1 MEIEFYWKL
10 IVMPLKKELGLLD
23 VFCIS
28 TGAMISSGLFILPA
42 MAYAA
47 TGSAVILAYI
57 IAGLLILPTVLSK
70 AELVTA
76 MPKTGGIFFFTDR
89 SMGPMAGTFGGFAAW
104 LSLAFKSGFALLGM
118 GIFLYLLN
126 PGLDEIYVKMVA
138 VGLCLVF
145 MTLNILGVKLASKV
159 QVFLVLTLIGLLVLY
174 VLAGLFFVESANY
187 SPFLHKEA
195 SWTAIPATAG
205 LVFISYAGTTKTAAM
220 AGEVKNPGRNL
231 PMGLF
236 LAWGVTT
243 VLYIAVIAVTIG
255 LLKHNDLAGTLT
267 PISLGGGVIIPTA
280 GLIIMSIAGILA
292 FVTTSNGGIM
302 AASRDP
308 MAMGKDGLLPRV
320 FSKLS
325 KSGTPWVAIV
335 VTTGIIICIIF
346 LPLETFV
353 KTASTLKLML
363 FIMANVAVIFMRE
376 ANMPHYRPKYRAPF
390 YPYIQAIAIIAYSY
404 LIFQMIIW
412 PLLDLEAIGN
422 SDWNKSAMVVAFSAA
437 FVLLTF
443 LWYFFYVRGKTKR
456 QSALFHVIKRINGIR
471 HTNFLDGELRSIL
484 AERDNVT
491 ESRFDRILKKATV
504 LDLDYILAPG
514 EFSDAVSKKL
524 AKKLKIKQRDLKT
537 RLEKRERES
546 NLLLG
551 KNMAIISFHIRGKN
565 KYDLVL
571 VRTKRGCM
579 FPNCKNPIHA
589 TFIVVSSPDEKS
601 FYLNSLMWLIQV
613 SESEGFEEKW
623 LKAKGKKQLRKIV
636 LDEYEKICG
645 EGVGWFRE
653 GKLLRRLKE

>member
-1 MEIEFYWKL
+1 
-10 IVMPLKKELGLLD
+10 MPLKKELGLLD

-47 TGSAVILAYI
+47 TGSAVIIAYI

-89 SMGPMAGTFGGFAAW
+89 SMGPLAGTIGGFSAW
-104 LSLAFKSGFALLGM
+104 TSLAFKSAFALLGM

-126 PGLDEIYVKMVA
+126 PGLDEIYVKLVA

-159 QVFLVLTLIGLLVLY
+159 QVFLVLTLIGLLVIY
-174 VLAGLFFVESANY
+174 ILAGLFFVDSSNY
-187 SPFLHKEA
+187 TPFMHKEA

-205 LVFISYAGTTKTAAM
+205 LVFISYAGTTKTAAV

-231 PMGLF
+231 PIGML

-243 VLYIAVIAVTIG
+243 VLYIAVISVTIG
-255 LLKHNDLAGTLT
+255 LLKHEDFAGTLT
-267 PISLGGGVIIPTA
+267 PISLGGGVIVPTA

-292 FVTTSNGGIM
+292 FVTTGNGGIM

-308 MAMGKDGLLPRV
+308 MAMGTDGHLPKV
-320 FSKLS
+320 FSKMS

-335 VTTGIIICIIF
+335 VTTGVMICIVF

-363 FIMANVAVIFMRE
+363 FIMANVAIIFMRE
-376 ANMPHYRPKYRAPF
+376 ANMPHYRPKYRAPL

-412 PLLDLEAIGN
+412 PLFDIGGIGDH
-422 SDWNKSAMVVAFSAA
+422 DWNKSASVVGFTLGFILLAFI
-437 FVLLTF
+437 
-443 LWYFFYVRGKTKR
+443 WYFFFVRGKTKR
-456 QSALFHVIKRINGIR
+456 QSALFHVVKRINGIR
-471 HTNFLDGELRSIL
+471 HTNLLDGELRSIL

-491 ESRFDRILKKATV
+491 ERRFDRILKKAKV
-504 LDLDYILAPG
+504 LPWKEQVRPGPRPHKEGRHVHKGLRPGPCNLHRGLLPGREVLLPQLPDVAPPG
-514 EFSDAVSKKL
+514 
-524 AKKLKIKQRDLKT
+524 Q
-537 RLEKRERES
+537 
-546 NLLLG
+546 
-551 KNMAIISFHIRGKN
+551 
-565 KYDLVL
+565 
-571 VRTKRGCM
+571 
-579 FPNCKNPIHA
+579 
-589 TFIVVSSPDEKS
+589 
-601 FYLNSLMWLIQV
+601 
-613 SESEGFEEKW
+613 
-623 LKAKGKKQLRKIV
+623 
-636 LDEYEKICG
+636 
-645 EGVGWFRE
+645 
-653 GKLLRRLKE
+653 